1 LNPAL
6 DRLAASVV
14 RVRSVTGEVAG
25 AGFVVGDG
33 LVCTC
38 AHVVAHAL
46 GIEVQEVESPDE
58 FVQVDFPLLD
68 GAGAVEA
75 RVHHWEPV
83 RPDDS
88 GDIAL
93 LKLVQPVPGALPAP
107 LVAGGDV
114 WNHAFR
120 VLGFPR
126 DRDHGIW
133 VQGSLRSPQ
142 GLGWLQMDTVP
153 GAARI
158 ERGFSGSPV
167 WDEDL
172 NGVVGMTVAADGPA
186 RPGTAYLIPA
196 SALGEVAPQQWP
208 NPYRG
213 LEPFTEGDG
222 GVFKG
227 RDADIEELVSAIR
240 GRALVAVIGPSGCG
254 KSSLI
259 RAGVLPRLQASG
271 MTVTRIR
278 PLPGVSP
285 ELLLARAVLPHLEPG
300 LDEVERL
307 TRARALADLF
317 SGEEAGLLAARLVE
331 GRDVQRGEGGHLL
344 FLDQFEEILVS
355 EPQAARETLR
365 ILAVMTRAASG
376 LRVVMTLRSKFVDDL
391 LTSDVARLLRTVLIA
406 PLEGEQLRAA
416 ITEPAASVPGLV
428 FESGLVERLVADAGE
443 EPGRLPLIEFAL
455 TRLYEHQVAG
465 MLTHAAYDAVGRVG
479 GALAAYAEDSWF
491 NRLTPQERPVVRRA
505 FTQLARPDDRG
516 DFVRR
521 PASAD
526 SFDPQAWQLLQ
537 RLSTQTRLVVVSQ
550 GASAEERVVDL
561 AHEALIRQWARLR
574 DWLVED
580 RDFRAW
586 QEQLRE
592 RIGQWNDTDQD
603 PGGLLRG
610 APLAQASEWLTSRRE
625 DVAPAERH
633 FIDLSRRAEQR
644 GIRRWRAV
652 TAIAL
657 TLALIAGALTVLTLR
672 SNNVIHRQLRT
683 QASRLIGQEAQRQ
696 AGAAP
701 ATALQLALAAWH
713 NDPSTGEAYAALL
726 QQQLTAGAAE
736 KVLPGLWPGGFKR
749 WHSSADGQTVVVTSL
764 LSNGREAL
772 TVWTGMLGDHPR
784 PWHVPEGSREIRAA
798 LSPDGRTLAV
808 ARRDGS
814 VGLWD
819 VLGRRGPAVLQ
830 RPDAKPTPFVID
842 TGALT
847 FSNDGSRLLQFRYG
861 TDGYVAQK
869 RGPAIRVWDMK
880 RRQRVA
886 TGGSLLAPGDPPD
899 QVSFAPGGQSLL
911 TTYGQLSYRVD
922 IATGKRE
929 RAIAEKDTISIA
941 RGGKSLLTCG
951 YGKGLYPMLN
961 VVDVGSGARRQIDG
975 VTSCP
980 GTAVGDPDWL
990 DTTGRYLVTESEATG
1005 ERYQLLV
1012 LNDLA
1017 TGRAYQTTVPAADI
1031 TPSQGIGSNFL
1042 VLPRRDGRPVVLAA
1056 VGPDLMRLRAA
1067 EISTHTLEGSPTAI
1081 TSADATTEG
1090 LTPLSP
1096 NGRYWASGFN
1106 KRLTII
1112 DAHTH
1117 LQLSSKQEPAGTAD
1131 DGQLTFSGDSA
1142 SLGLLAGHTLTVYSV
1157 PELTRRFQ
1165 VRIPDPPL
1173 VGREDTTSVFSQWF
1187 NEVMPGEGGEL
1198 VVLRGGAFTRWDTHT
1213 GHMAAP
1219 QLTVARTR
1227 SEAKDVASA
1236 GHAFPRLGHPS
1247 QWLLA
1252 MPDGTVQLWD
1262 IQRGRLVSRFQVG
1275 THLNSGH
1282 VNAPLVTDSSGERL
1296 AVVGST
1302 GTVTVWDINTRRRP
1316 SYEPLPVT
1324 GITKVVGFG
1333 PRDTLFVLADSKSSD
1348 NDELQIWDLPHHRQI
1363 ASVDAPGKV
1372 HHWMIRDGRLYAYL
1386 ARTEI
1391 ITELNPDTWF
1401 RTLCAAADRGFT
1413 PSERKLL
1420 PAGTDTSRPCES

>member
-1 LNPAL
+1 MNPAL
-6 DRLAASVV
+6 GRLAASVV

-46 GIEVQEVESPDE
+46 GIEGQEVRAPDE
-58 FVQVDFPLLD
+58 AVRVDFPLLEE
-68 GAGAVEA
+68 AGAVAA

-93 LKLVQPVPGALPAP
+93 LELVEPVPGALPAP

-133 VQGSLRSPQ
+133 VQGSLRGTQ

-153 GAARI
+153 GAPRI

-167 WDEDL
+167 WDDDL

-213 LEPFTEGDG
+213 LEPFSEGDG

-227 RDADIEELVSAIR
+227 RDDDIEELVSAIR

-271 MTVTRIR
+271 MTVTRLR
-278 PLPGVSP
+278 PLPGVRP
-285 ELLLARAVLPHLEPG
+285 ELLLAQAVLPHLEPG

-307 TRARALADLF
+307 THARTLADLF
-317 SGEEAGLLAARLVE
+317 SGEEVGLLAARLVE

-344 FLDQFEEILVS
+344 FLDQFEEIVVS
-355 EPQAARETLR
+355 EPQAARELLR
-365 ILAVMTRAASG
+365 ILAVMTRAVSG

-406 PLEGEQLRAA
+406 PLEGEQLRTA
-416 ITEPAASVPGLV
+416 ITEPTASVPGLV

-455 TRLYEHQVAG
+455 TRLFEHQVAG
-465 MLTHAAYDAVGRVG
+465 MLTHAAYDAIGRVG

-491 NRLTPQERPVVRRA
+491 NRLTPQERPVARRA

-516 DFVRR
+516 GFVRR

-526 SFDPQAWQLLQ
+526 SFDSQAWQLLL
-537 RLSTQTRLVVVSQ
+537 RLSAETRLVVVSQ
-550 GASAEERVVDL
+550 GASAQERIVDL
-561 AHEALIRQWARLR
+561 AHEALIRQWGRLH

-580 RDFRAW
+580 RDFRAS

-592 RIGQWNDTDQD
+592 RIGQWNETGQD

-610 APLAQASEWLTSRRE
+610 AALAQAAEWLTSRSE
-625 DVAPAERH
+625 DLAPAERH
-633 FIDLSRRAEQR
+633 FIVISRRAEQR

-652 TAIAL
+652 TAFAI
-657 TLALIAGALTVLTLR
+657 TLALVAGALAVLTLR

-736 KVLPGLWPGGFKR
+736 KVLPGLWPGGFKH
-749 WHSSADGQTVVVTSL
+749 WNSSADGQTVVVISL
-764 LSNGREAL
+764 LTNGREAM

-784 PWHVPEGSREIRAA
+784 PWHVPEGSGGVWTA

-819 VLGRRGPAVLQ
+819 VPGRRGPTVLQ
-830 RPDAKPTPFVID
+830 RPDAEPTPSVID
-842 TGALT
+842 TGVLT
-847 FSNDGSRLLQFRYG
+847 FSSDGSRLLQFRYG
-861 TDGYVAQK
+861 TEGYIAQK

-880 RRQRVA
+880 RRQPVA
-886 TGGSLLAPGDPPD
+886 AGGSLLTLGGSPD
-899 QVSFAPGGQSLL
+899 QVAFAPGAQSVL
-911 TTYGQLSYRVD
+911 TTYGHLPHRVD
-922 IATGKRE
+922 IATGKE
-929 RAIAEKDTISIA
+929 EHAIAEKDTISIV
-941 RGGKSLLTCG
+941 RGGQSLLTCG
-951 YGKGLYPMLN
+951 YGKGFSPTLR
-961 VVDVGSGARRQIDG
+961 VVDLDSGVRREIDG

-980 GTAVGDPDWL
+980 NTAVEDPQWL
-990 DTTGRYLVTESEATG
+990 DATGRFLVTESEATG

-1017 TGRAYQTTVPAADI
+1017 TGRAYQTTVPSTDTA
-1031 TPSQGIGSNFL
+1031 PSQGMGSNL
-1042 VLPRRDGRPVVLAA
+1042 IVLPQRDGRPVVLAA

-1067 EISTHTLEGSPTAI
+1067 QISTHTLEGSPTAI
-1081 TSADATTEG
+1081 TSADTVTEG

-1096 NGRYWASGFN
+1096 SGRYWASGFN
-1106 KRLTII
+1106 KQLTII
-1112 DAHTH
+1112 DAHSH
-1117 LQLSSKQEPAGTAD
+1117 QQLSTEPEPAGTAD
-1131 DGQLTFSGDSA
+1131 DSQLAFSGDNA
-1142 SLGLLAGHTLTVYSV
+1142 SLGLLSRHTLTVYSV

-1173 VGREDTTSVFSQWF
+1173 AGQEDTTSVQSMWYDGM
-1187 NEVMPGEGGEL
+1187 MPGEGSEL
-1198 VVLRGGAFTRWDTHT
+1198 VVLRGGAFTRWYTRT

-1219 QLTVARTR
+1219 QLTVART
-1227 SEAKDVASA
+1227 STEAKDVASH
-1236 GHAFPRLGHPS
+1236 GRAFPRLGHPG

-1262 IQRGRLVSRFQVG
+1262 LPRRRLLSQFQVG
-1275 THLNSGH
+1275 THLDAGH
-1282 VNAPLVTDSSGERL
+1282 VNEPLVTDSTGKRL
-1296 AVVGST
+1296 AVVGTT
-1302 GTVTVWDINTRRRP
+1302 GTVTVWDMNARRP
-1316 SYEPLPVT
+1316 SYEPLPVK

-1333 PRDTLFVLADSKSSD
+1333 PPDTLFVLAGSKTND
-1348 NDELQIWDLPHHRQI
+1348 NGELQIWDLPHHRQI
-1363 ASVDAPGKV
+1363 ATVDAPDRV

-1391 ITELNPDTWF
+1391 ITELNPDNWF

-1413 PSERKLL
+1413 PDERKLL
-1420 PAGTDTSRPCES
+1420 PAGTDTAPPCGS

>member
-1 LNPAL
+1 M
-6 DRLAASVV
+6 
-14 RVRSVTGEVAG
+14 RVRSAAGEVAG

-46 GIEVQEVESPDE
+46 GIEVQEVNSPDKT
-58 FVQVDFPLLD
+58 VRVDFPLL
-68 GAGAVEA
+68 GEAGVVEA

-83 RPDDS
+83 RSDDG

-93 LKLVQPVPGALPAP
+93 LKLVEPVPGALPAP

-133 VQGSLRSPQ
+133 VQGSLRGTQ

-167 WDEDL
+167 WDDDL

-213 LEPFTEGDG
+213 LEPFTESDG

-227 RDADIEELVSAIR
+227 RDEDIEEIVSAIR
-240 GRALVAVIGPSGCG
+240 GRAFVAVIGPSGCG

-259 RAGVLPRLQASG
+259 RAGVLPVLQASG
-271 MTVTRIR
+271 MTVTSLR
-278 PLPGVSP
+278 PLPGVTP
-285 ELLLARAVLPHLEPG
+285 ELLLARAVLPHLEPA
-300 LDEVERL
+300 LNEVERL
-307 TRARALADLF
+307 THARTLADLF

-331 GRDVQRGEGGHLL
+331 SRKVQRGEGGHLL

-355 EPQAARETLR
+355 EPQAARELLR
-365 ILAVMTRAASG
+365 ILTVMTRAASR
-376 LRVVMTLRSKFVDDL
+376 LHVVMTLRTQFVDDL

-428 FESGLVERLVADAGE
+428 FESGLVERLLTDAGE

-455 TRLYEHQVAG
+455 TRLYEHRVAG
-465 MLTHAAYDAVGRVG
+465 VLTHAAYDAIGRVG

-505 FTQLARPDDRG
+505 FTQLGRPDDRG
-516 DFVRR
+516 GFVRR

-526 SFDPQAWQLLQ
+526 SFDPQAWQLLL
-537 RLSTQTRLVVVSQ
+537 RLSAETRLVVVSQ
-550 GASAEERVVDL
+550 GASAGERIVDL
-561 AHEALIRQWARLR
+561 AHEALMRQWARLH

-586 QEQLRE
+586 QEQVRE
-592 RIGQWNDTDQD
+592 RIGQWNETDQD

-610 APLAQASEWLTSRRE
+610 APLARAAEWLASRST
-625 DVAPAERH
+625 DIAPAERH
-633 FIDLSRRAEQR
+633 FIDISRRAEQR

-652 TAIAL
+652 TAVAVAFAL
-657 TLALIAGALTVLTLR
+657 LAGVLTVLTLR
-672 SNNVIHRQLRT
+672 SDDVIHRQLRT
-683 QASRLIGQEAQRQ
+683 QASRLMGQEAQRQ
-696 AGAAP
+696 AGTAP

-713 NDPSTGEAYAALL
+713 NDPSTAEAYAALL
-726 QQQLTAGAAE
+726 QQHLAAGAAE
-736 KVLPGLWPGGFKR
+736 KVLPGLWPGGFSG
-749 WHSSADGQTVVVTSL
+749 WHPSADGQTVVVTSL
-764 LSNGREAL
+764 GTDGKQAV
-772 TVWTGMLGDHPR
+772 TVWTAMLGDHPR
-784 PWHVPEGSREIRAA
+784 PWHVPEGSGGVWTT
-798 LSPDGRTLAV
+798 LSPDGHTLAV

-814 VGLWD
+814 VDLWD
-819 VLGRRGPAVLQ
+819 VPSRRGPAVLQ
-830 RPDAKPTPFVID
+830 RRDAEQTPFVID

-847 FSNDGSRLLQFRYG
+847 FSGDGSRLLQFRYG
-861 TDGYVAQK
+861 TAGFVAQK
-869 RGPAIRVWDMK
+869 RGPAIRVWDVK
-880 RRQRVA
+880 RRQAVE
-886 TGGSLLAPGDPPD
+886 TGGPLLALGDSLNDSPD
-899 QVSFAPGGQSLL
+899 QVAFAPGGRSVVMYRHSL
-911 TTYGQLSYRVD
+911 YGQLPYRVVD
-922 IATGKRE
+922 IATGKE
-929 RAIAEKDTISIA
+929 EHAVAEKDTIA
-941 RGGKSLLTCG
+941 VVRGGRSLLTCG
-951 YGKGLYPMLN
+951 YGKGLYPMLR
-961 VVDVGSGARRQIDG
+961 VVDLSSGARREIDG

-980 GTAVGDPDWL
+980 GTAVVDPQWL
-990 DTTGRYLVTESEATG
+990 DATGRYLVTDSEATG
-1005 ERYQLLV
+1005 ERYRLLI
-1012 LNDLA
+1012 LTDLA
-1017 TGRAYQTTVPAADI
+1017 TGRAYQTTVPSSGTNSSD
-1031 TPSQGIGSNFL
+1031 GIGSNL
-1042 VLPRRDGRPVVLAA
+1042 TVLPRRDGRPVVLAA

-1067 EISTHTLEGSPTAI
+1067 EISTHTLEEGNTAI
-1081 TSADATTEG
+1081 TAEDAVTEG

-1096 NGRYWASGFN
+1096 NGRYWASHYN
-1106 KRLTII
+1106 KRLTIT

-1117 LQLSSKQEPAGTAD
+1117 QELSNKPEPAGAAD
-1131 DGQLTFSGDSA
+1131 DSPLAFSGDNA
-1142 SLGLLAGHTLTVYSV
+1142 SLGVLSGHTLTVYSV

-1173 VGREDTTSVFSQWF
+1173 VGREDTTSMYSKWF
-1187 NEVMPGEGGEL
+1187 NDVMPGEDSEI

-1219 QLTVARTR
+1219 QLTVSPTRTG
-1227 SEAKDVASA
+1227 AKDVASS
-1236 GHAFPRLGHPS
+1236 GHVFPRLGHPG

-1262 IQRGRLVSRFQVG
+1262 LQRRRLMSHFQVG
-1275 THLNSGH
+1275 THLDSGH
-1282 VNAPLVTDSSGERL
+1282 VTELLVTDSRGRRL
-1296 AVVGST
+1296 AVVTAT
-1302 GTVTVWDINTRRRP
+1302 GTVTVWDINSRDRV
-1316 SYEPLPVT
+1316 YEPLPVA

-1333 PRDTLFVLADSKSSD
+1333 PRDTLFVLADSKADD
-1348 NDELQIWDLPHHRQI
+1348 NGELQIWDLPHHRQI
-1363 ASVDAPGKV
+1363 ATLDTPDKV

-1391 ITELNPDTWF
+1391 ITELNPDMWF
-1401 RTLCAAADRGFT
+1401 RTLCSAADRGFT
-1413 PSERKLL
+1413 PDERKLL
-1420 PAGTDTSRPCES
+1420 PAGTDTSSPCRS